1 MADRIERKH
10 PRIEI
15 NQTIKVTDVING
27 GDFGELVNVTIE
39 GIMLITKR
47 EIAVNSIYQ
56 FSMALPFE
64 LEGINTLTL
73 GANCLWCSDL
83 ANIRRFWTGFQI
95 IDPSDIARAQIDQLI
110 THYAP

>member
-10 PRIEI
+10 PRVEI

-27 GDFGELVNVTIE
+27 GDFGELVNATIE

-56 FSMALPFE
+56 FSLALPFE

-73 GANCLWCSDL
+73 GPVVYGAVTWQTFGVFGLGFKLSTRQIL
-83 ANIRRFWTGFQI
+83 PEHKWTN
-95 IDPSDIARAQIDQLI
+95 
-110 THYAP
+110 